1 MYKHYNFH
9 LGKDAAPTYVSMSS
23 TPGWLRC
30 GFSIFL
36 ISFFFVLKTIICQ
49 DRLGT
54 DAAATHIE
62 TYKFESN

>member
-30 GFSIFL
+30 GFYDKFVKTGSGQTQQQL
-36 ISFFFVLKTIICQ
+36 TLNRISLN
-49 DRLGT
+49 R
-54 DAAATHIE
+54 
-62 TYKFESN
+62 FEVI